1 MELTEL
7 CYRLN
12 DGGYKNWLK
21 AGRCLV
27 ILKEGL
33 HPFTDR
39 HMRDFHGFL
48 LHHNAVLHNTCGTSC
63 RPRANKLPSLCTA
76 CSEWQKVILKHHR
89 EPGATIHWNN
99 CFPPDWRTHHWELA
113 KAYMPRGQAKVQRA
127 DQCDAAALLNLI
139 HFCKG
144 FHSVDPTLVREV
156 IRFRNELM
164 HSSDLRMTDKW
175 MSHFQN
181 TVKLFV
187 EQLSSVPQIE
197 AVGRQI
203 DEMLNLDLSICVYGE
218 DHLDSSGL
226 LDKVVYESA
235 SQSQPNA
242 DLIIQWEAE
251 LLQETLQ
258 EFLHTSAA
266 DGDDEEEDTAKTL
279 DTGRLKQLGGF
290 LESSKDLGERF
301 STELQVINS
310 LDEAV

>member
-113 KAYMPRGQAKVQRA
+113 K
-127 DQCDAAALLNLI
+127 
-139 HFCKG
+139 
-144 FHSVDPTLVREV
+144 V